1 MKLHHVALAG
11 VCWLAATAAQA
22 QAPQMGGTAVFTLA
36 QDPSS
41 VNPATT
47 SNPPDRM
54 IGCIVYEGLVNL
66 GSDYKILP
74 LLAKSWSV
82 SPDGLTYTFE
92 LNQAEWHDGKPFTSE
107 DVKYSLTE
115 VNTKLSAIF
124 GSAGR
129 AIESIETP
137 AKDKV
142 VIKLKYQFG
151 PFLLSFACPQG
162 GAIMPAHVFQGT
174 DVLKNPATLTQ
185 PVGTGGFKLTEWK
198 RGDYIKLAKNPKYYE
213 QGKPYLDEVIGK
225 VITNAGA
232 RLQAL
237 RAGEV
242 DLIQFFPG
250 SDQATVKADP
260 KLQIAVSDT
269 SPGMTLA
276 FLNVTKKPFDD
287 VRVRRA
293 LMMATDRE
301 YLFKNAFYGVGAVG
315 KMPFTTDIQWAVN
328 PEVDYDK
335 MYPYDPAKANALL
348 EEAGLKKGADGKR
361 FTMHIA
367 IYANQYPEFQLVA
380 AALKSMYQAVGVEL
394 VTDSLED
401 QLMLQRVF
409 IGRDFDLTLGSFT
422 SYADPALGIS
432 RAFVTSGIGKAFS
445 NPAGYSNPKVDELFD
460 KGERSTDLAVRGKFY
475 QEAQKILAEDI
486 PTANIRQYR
495 NIDGASKRLHGLWGK
510 VQGNGLWTEAWL
522 EK

>member
-1 MKLHHVALAG
+1 MKLHHLALAG
-11 VCWLAATAAQA
+11 LGFLAATAAQA
-22 QAPQMGGTAVFTLA
+22 QTPQRGGTAVFTLA

-54 IGCIVYEGLVNL
+54 IGCIVYEGLINL

-82 SPDGLTYTFE
+82 SPDGLTYTFK

-124 GSAGR
+124 ASAGR
-129 AIESIETP
+129 AIDSIETP
-137 AKDKV
+137 AKDEV

-162 GAIMPAHVFQGT
+162 GAILPAHVFQGT
-174 DVLKNPATLTQ
+174 DVLKNPATLTN
-185 PVGTGGFKLTEWK
+185 PVGSGGFKLTEWK
-198 RGDYIKLAKNPKYYE
+198 RSDYVKLSKNPKYYE
-213 QGKPYLDEVIGK
+213 PGKPYLDEVIGK

-260 KLQIAVSDT
+260 KLQIMVSDT

-301 YLFKNAFYGVGAVG
+301 YLFKNAFYDVGAVG

-328 PEVDYDK
+328 PAVDYNK

-348 EEAGLKKGADGKR
+348 DEAGVKRGADGKR
-361 FTMHIA
+361 FSMKVTT
-367 IYANQYPEFQLVA
+367 YVGQYPEFIQVA
-380 AALKSMYQAVGVEL
+380 SAMKSMWQAVGIEANSDPMEGATL
-394 VTDSLED
+394 VK
-401 QLMLQRVF
+401 RVF
-409 IGRDFDLTLGSFT
+409 EDRDFDFTLLAYGTLG
-422 SYADPALGIS
+422 DPALGVA
-432 RAFVTSGIGKAFS
+432 RAFTKAGIGRGFG
-445 NPAGYSNPKVDELFD
+445 NPSGYSKPEVDALFLE
-460 KGERSTDLAVRGKFY
+460 GERAATLEGRG
-475 QEAQKILAEDI
+475 EAYKKVQAILADDLPGI
-486 PTANIRQYR
+486 TLRQYNQNDAATKKLQGIWGQTR
-495 NIDGASKRLHGLWGK
+495 GDGRF
-510 VQGNGLWTEAWL
+510 VEAWFT
-522 EK
+522 K